1 MADGTIKIDTSLDE
15 SGIKKGLAGLKNITA
30 KGMKA
35 ITTTIGVVSTAL
47 TAMGGY
53 AIKAGSDFEAGMSK
67 VEAISGASADEMER
81 LTEKAKEM
89 GAKTKFSA
97 TESAA
102 AMEYMAMAGWK
113 TEDMLNGIDGI
124 MNLAAASGENLATT
138 SDIVT
143 DALTAFNLTAADSA
157 HFSDVLAKASAS
169 SNTNVGLMGATFKYV
184 APVAGALGY
193 SIEDVGVAIG
203 LMANAGIKGEQ
214 AGTQLRA
221 TMARMAKPTDEVER
235 AMNDLNLSL
244 TNSDGS
250 MKSFYEI
257 MLDMR
262 QGFSGLTKEQK
273 ASYAAM
279 LGGQEAM
286 SGLLAIVNASD
297 EDFAA
302 LTKEINNA
310 DGAAEEMAET
320 MQDNLQGQI
329 TILKSSIEGLG
340 IEVYESMQE
349 PLKNAAKEGIS
360 YVNQITEAFKSGGMQ
375 GAVEEAGTVFAN
387 LATKAAEQAPKMV
400 EAAVSMV
407 KSFMDGL
414 KKNKT
419 KIIKAAGEFVKTLA
433 SGIADLLPKEIQ
445 KPVKDMISDISKS
458 FSSGG
463 LKKAIKSVLDLFS
476 GLVKNIGNI
485 AKVVLPILTKAIDV
499 VASNMDGI
507 IPILAGVATAMMALK
522 VANTVSSFIN
532 TLKDTVQMLFTTISA
547 HPIGALVTALAGV
560 TVAVSAFVLETSNAN
575 DKLRQSNE
583 QLADSYQKIG
593 DGAQEWSSKVDAAK
607 SSMEGFDDSI
617 IMSSEKQQQLA
628 SDMDDVQDQITEIA
642 QLASEERRDLT
653 QQEIDRLDDL
663 FAKMRDLA
671 QQEMEVQQA
680 KQDVVIT
687 QAEQLKNATD
697 LTAEA
702 YEDEAARVIK
712 ASEETA
718 QGVKDYASETYTNKL
733 ALNEQLLGTSEEYDN
748 AWLKEQNRLAYE
760 EYQTAVDT
768 ANKKHSDVLQ
778 IEAQTYLDRNAAL
791 QGYLDDVVIGNSELT
806 KQEQK
811 FSDDSLAIR
820 QKYVDQY
827 GEEFARNQTA
837 SLEYQKEMRALE
849 RQHNDAMAEI
859 QDEYLNNVDDQTL
872 AEAGAW
878 LQRIYD
884 AQEAGATLTE
894 EQKTLAKNLI
904 FAMSNLP
911 DDMKEKGQETLDAL
925 NAGLSE
931 DGETIYFAGKSLG
944 KKAVDGM
951 DSGSEGSYSI
961 GQDGGQGFINGM
973 RSKIWAAANA
983 GRDIANAAL
992 NAVRNTQKSGS
1003 PSKITT
1009 GYGND
1014 FDDGYAIGIEK
1025 NAYKAESA
1033 AEGMV
1038 SDTLNVVD
1046 SMPDIDLFSKFKN
1059 ISSQDIHAMY
1069 EKAKAVV
1076 AREAERI
1083 SSAISAS
1090 VNYSLATAAPV
1101 VNTTVMP
1108 APVNAEIYTTVELDG
1123 KAVGHGI
1130 TPYVDQELGEINKRR
1145 GRGG

>member
-1 MADGTIKIDTSLDE
+1 MADFVVRGDTKLDG
-15 SGIKKGLAGLKNITA
+15 SGFSSGLAKMAKTAVKGLAVISA
-30 KGMKA
+30 A
-35 ITTTIGVVSTAL
+35 VA
-47 TAMGGY
+47 AAGGY
-53 AIKAGSDFEAGMSK
+53 FIKAGSDFEAGMSK

-113 TEDMLNGIDGI
+113 TEDMLNGIEGI
-124 MNLAAASGENLATT
+124 MNLAAASGEDLATT

-193 SIEDVGVAIG
+193 SIEDMSIAIG
-203 LMANAGIKGEQ
+203 LMANASIKGET

-221 TMARMAKPTDEVER
+221 TLSRMAKPTDEVER
-235 AMNDLNLSL
+235 AMNDLGISL

-297 EDFAA
+297 EDFAT

-310 DGAAEEMAET
+310 DGAAQEISST
-320 MQDNLQGQI
+320 MQDNLQGAMEELSGSVE
-329 TILKSSIEGLG
+329 TFG

-349 PLKNAAKEGIS
+349 PLKNAAKEGTS

-400 EAAVSMV
+400 EATVSMV

-463 LKKAIKSVLDLFS
+463 LKKAIKSVVDLFS
-476 GLVKNIGNI
+476 GLVKIIGNI

-748 AWLKEQNRLAYE
+748 AWLEEQNRLAYE

-791 QGYLDDVVIGNSELT
+791 QGYLDDVVTGNSELT

-961 GQDGGQGFINGM
+961 GEAGGQGFVNGL
-973 RSKIWAAANA
+973 RAKIRAAANA
-983 GRDIANAAL
+983 GHDIAKAAL
-992 NAVRNTQKSGS
+992 DAQARTQDSHS
-1003 PSKITT
+1003 PSRKAMKL
-1009 GYGND
+1009 GKYNAL
-1014 FDDGYAIGIEK
+1014 GYALGLEK
-1025 NAYKAESA
+1025 NT
-1033 AEGMV
+1033 
-1038 SDTLNVVD
+1038 DLVVD
-1046 SMPDIDLFSKFKN
+1046 SAENMVDSALGV
-1059 ISSQDIHAMY
+1059 
-1069 EKAKAVV
+1069 AKAMANDSILKAQSEAAAMQFNAGIVT
-1076 AREAERI
+1076 RELIGSGSRTE
-1083 SSAISAS
+1083 
-1090 VNYSLATAAPV
+1090 NYDNRST
-1101 VNTTVMP
+1101 NTTNQYITFEREMQ
-1108 APVNAEIYTTVELDG
+1108 APDEIARSLRIKETYGLAG
-1123 KAVGHGI
+1123 A
-1130 TPYVDQELGEINKRR
+1130 R
-1145 GRGG
+1145 